1 MEVKTEQP
9 ETMREVLVM
18 LESRLNGK
26 RVFRYMDDSCIT
38 EISAERFFHDIRAA
52 AAVLRKGNLAGRHIG
67 IMGCNSYGWLV
78 SLCAVFWTE
87 SAAVLLDREISSGEL
102 NARLR

>member
-9 ETMREVLVM
+9 ETMHEVLVM

-87 SAAVLLDREISSGEL
+87 SAAVLLEEKVQQ
-102 NARLR
+102 

>member
-1 MEVKTEQP
+1 
-9 ETMREVLVM
+9 
-18 LESRLNGK
+18 
-26 RVFRYMDDSCIT
+26 MDDSCIT

-78 SLCAVFWTE
+78 SLCAVF
-87 SAAVLLDREISSGEL
+87 LDGISCRASGPGNIL
-102 NARLR
+102 WRT